1 VRGARNRDVERYA
14 PRVASR
20 LLSKLRAYRDHPSA
34 PLAGF
39 LVRFLVYLWIA
50 AQAIGS
56 ISSEQTK
63 QLQSATAGVV
73 ATVFGLFSDRIHL
86 AGDVVTYDGFAV
98 RIVSECFGLFE
109 MAIFGAAVLA
119 FDASWRKRGLG
130 LALGLPAIYG
140 LNLLRI
146 AMLLVVG
153 RHIPG
158 LFEFAHIYFWQAT
171 LILVITLLWLLW
183 VRFVVRDAS
192 DRVVRA

>member
-1 VRGARNRDVERYA
+1 M
-14 PRVASR
+14 ASR
-20 LLSKLRAYRDHPSA
+20 RLSEIRAKIRAWSDHPSA

-50 AQAIGS
+50 GTALGS
-56 ISSEQTK
+56 ITAEQT
-63 QLQSATAGVV
+63 QWLQNATATVV
-73 ATVFGLFSDRIHL
+73 AAFCGVFSDRIHL

-119 FDASWRKRGLG
+119 FDASWRKRALG
-130 LALGLPAIYG
+130 LALGLPAIYL

-146 AMLLVVG
+146 GMLLAVG
-153 RHIPG
+153 RHVPG

-171 LILVITLLWLLW
+171 LILMITLLWLLW
-183 VRFVVRDAS
+183 VRFVVRDAP